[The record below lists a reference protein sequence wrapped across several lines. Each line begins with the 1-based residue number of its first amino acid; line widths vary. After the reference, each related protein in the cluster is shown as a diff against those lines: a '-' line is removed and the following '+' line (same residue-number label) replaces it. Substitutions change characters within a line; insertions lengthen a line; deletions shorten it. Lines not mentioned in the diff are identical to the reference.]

1 MILQVIFFQEIN
13 ISAFINFDIGFSFF
27 INIFLQ
33 YNYLFLVKDI
43 RASEFYLLVR
53 YNLDIRVFYICSL
66 NILNYQV
73 YRINLY

>member
-43 RASEFYLLVR
+43 RASEFYLLVH